1 MRKHEIEINIIL
13 TMYTI
18 EHKLVGEIMPN
29 RLEGDYINDCDF
41 MPFLSWYLKA
51 LLSKHHGNP
60 VYFPGMDLKIT
71 NFTAHSISF
80 VQTILNFK

>member
-41 MPFLSWYLKA
+41 MPFLS
-51 LLSKHHGNP
+51 
-60 VYFPGMDLKIT
+60 
-71 NFTAHSISF
+71 
-80 VQTILNFK
+80 